1 MPSFDNGSQFFT
13 EKQAAAPGAGAPSE
27 IFKLCATLEATL
39 TEFAMAQVH
48 LDGEYWT
55 SSPMAH
61 VEAALR
67 RIRDARR
74 RCGELADELLEMAPK
89 TPRERIAVNKVMTA
103 YLAQV
108 DAERMTCCPRLDV
121 VLGSERADPE
131 ATSSETKSARVFPL
145 SIISWKGWPK
155 VGFLPKPRRPY
166 R

>member
-1 MPSFDNGSQFFT
+1 MPNFDNGSQFFT
-13 EKQAAAPGAGAPSE
+13 AKQAAAPGTSAPSE

-48 LDGEYWT
+48 LDDEHWT

-67 RIRDARR
+67 RIRDARQ
-74 RCGELADELLEMAPK
+74 RCGELADELLKMSLK
-89 TPRERIAVNKVMTA
+89 TPRESIAVNKVMTA

-121 VLGSERADPE
+121 VLGSERSDPE
-131 ATSSETKSARVFPL
+131 ATFSETRSARAFPL
-145 SIISWKGWPK
+145 NIILWKGWPK
-155 VGFLPKPRRPY
+155 VGFLPKLR
-166 R
+166 